1 MYRNRARQQGRAL
14 RTRRKFDA
22 IHSKNLSVDLGATR
36 TGDAPGGLCPGTL
49 PGRPQRG
56 VLPNST
62 PLLCCHKPGQAHLT
76 DRPGTGC
83 QPFILA
89 NPDCIDCTNAAD
101 PACSAIDVDAEVCQ
115 AVMAPA
121 GMAAGDVYE
130 MCCNCIADPTGDWVY
145 RMRYFDG
152 STCSDPGEWMDGLP
166 PGTGID
172 LPVPIIIGGAVLL
185 GGGLLAA
192 GLLVRR
198 RSLQTA

>member
-1 MYRNRARQQGRAL
+1 M
-14 RTRRKFDA
+14 
-22 IHSKNLSVDLGATR
+22 
-36 TGDAPGGLCPGTL
+36 
-49 PGRPQRG
+49 
-56 VLPNST
+56 
-62 PLLCCHKPGQAHLT
+62 
-76 DRPGTGC
+76 
-83 QPFILA
+83 A

-101 PACSAIDVDAEVCQ
+101 PACSVIDVDTDVCQ

-121 GMAAGDVYE
+121 AMPAGDVYE
-130 MCCNCIADPTGDWVY
+130 MCCNCIADPAGDWVY
-145 RMRYFDG
+145 RIRYFDG

-172 LPVPIIIGGAVLL
+172 LPVPLIIGGAVLL